1 MYLTI
6 DSFEAY
12 LASIETQELVDE
24 GIYEFILWNKD
35 TESWGLKRVTSEDE
49 MDDYLHTN
57 INESDAGL
65 KELKQKYP
73 SYPIVCLEEDVY
85 TGDNPPE
92 SNEETLEDTN

>member
-1 MYLTI
+1 
-6 DSFEAY
+6 
-12 LASIETQELVDE
+12 
-24 GIYEFILWNKD
+24 
-35 TESWGLKRVTSEDE
+35 

-57 INESDAGL
+57 VNESDAGL
-65 KELKQKYP
+65 KELKEKHP

>member
-12 LASIETQELVDE
+12 LSSSETQELVE
-24 GIYEFILWNKD
+24 SGIYEFILWNKD
-35 TESWGLKRVTSEDE
+35 TKTWQLSRVTSEDE

-57 INESDAGL
+57 FNESDETL
-65 KELKQKYP
+65 KELTDKHP

-92 SNEETLEDTN
+92 ADSETLEDTN